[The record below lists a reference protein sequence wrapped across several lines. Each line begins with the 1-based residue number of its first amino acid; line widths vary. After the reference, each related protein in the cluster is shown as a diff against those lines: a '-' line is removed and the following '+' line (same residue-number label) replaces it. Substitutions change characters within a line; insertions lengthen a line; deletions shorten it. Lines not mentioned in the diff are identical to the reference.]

1 LAAFR
6 HVRQSNYGSA
16 DPAAPD
22 HTEATM
28 AEGIPHSELD
38 AFAAGYLRGGP
49 GATVSTVAATLIA
62 RKMVAVARG
71 RRLVATVETVPDEL
85 SGLERAVLRSL
96 DGPVTLGNLRSSR
109 EVRELLSNL
118 DQRLTGTGLVPP
130 RSHRFAWRSLLAVAG
145 VISVW
150 GLVQVFE
157 NLNAGE
163 PYGLLAGLVA
173 VTVLT
178 TIVGLA
184 LVRRKVRRT
193 AAGDAR
199 LSELRQRYGHLK
211 PAAGAAVPSD
221 DPERAAWTV
230 ALFGGEVVPA
240 IGADPA
246 GRPNMGAST
255 NASAAGGSGAGGI

>member
-1 LAAFR
+1 MPG
-6 HVRQSNYGSA
+6 V
-16 DPAAPD
+16 
-22 HTEATM
+22 
-28 AEGIPHSELD
+28 PHSDLD

-49 GATVSTVAATLIA
+49 AATVSTVVATLIA
-62 RKMVAVARG
+62 RKMITVARG
-71 RRLVATVETVPDEL
+71 RRLVATAETVPDGL
-85 SGLERAVLRSL
+85 SALERAVLRSL
-96 DGPVTLGNLRSSR
+96 DRPVTLGTLRSAP

-118 DQRLTGTGLVPP
+118 DQRLTGAGLVPP
-130 RSHRFAWRSLLAVAG
+130 RSHRVAWRSLPAIAG

-157 NLNAGE
+157 NLNADK
-163 PYGLLAGLVA
+163 PIGLVAGFVA

-184 LVRRKVRRT
+184 LVRRKGRRT
-193 AAGDAR
+193 TKGDV
-199 LSELRQRYGHLK
+199 LLNELRQRYGHLR

-246 GRPNMGAST
+246 GRPNMGAAT
-255 NASAAGGSGAGGI
+255 DGSAAGG

>member
-1 LAAFR
+1 
-6 HVRQSNYGSA
+6 
-16 DPAAPD
+16 
-22 HTEATM
+22 M

-130 RSHRFAWRSLLAVAG
+130 RSHRFAWQAVLAVLTG
-145 VISVW
+145 VCVL
-150 GLVQVFE
+150 GVVAVFE
-157 NLNAGE
+157 RLNAGE
-163 PYGLLAGLVA
+163 PIVGVA
-173 VTVLT
+173 VGAALSVLATVLG
-178 TIVGLA
+178 VVVARSRL
-184 LVRRKVRRT
+184 RRDP
-193 AAGDAR
+193 AGERAFN
-199 LSELRQRYGHLK
+199 ELKQRYGHLK